1 MFCKNN
7 RQQTSL
13 FDPIKQ
19 MPKYLQDILNKS
31 WAKAFNEHIFSKIN
45 EESFSVLYSDKASRP
60 NSPINVIIG
69 LLIIKEIF
77 QQTDEELIG
86 SIHFDV
92 RYQYALNTTNYETQ
106 PVSINTLTNF
116 RNRLVEYEN
125 STGKDLIKAE
135 VEALAES
142 IAKYLAVDNKKVRV
156 DSLMVSSSCKK
167 LSRIE
172 LVYSVNNRLI
182 KTINKMNPVLIVDEL
197 KPYLEKGHKNDT
209 IYRTKDLQADS
220 KLSILLKQS
229 ELLYDISLKAGEIVT
244 STEEFQL
251 LKRLREDQTVEDD
264 ANNLVPKDSKNISS
278 TSLQNPTDKDATY
291 RKKYGD
297 NIGYVVNIQESFND
311 ENSVI
316 TGYDLKQNIH
326 SDSKFADDVIANLAS
341 KNNDLNCKL
350 LVDGAYYSQE
360 KAKNA
365 LKQGIEIIPSELV
378 GRKSSTDKLSYAK
391 FSVDNEKNIIS
402 SCPNGVEPV
411 ESYYS
416 SKSYTA
422 KFDPDTCENCPL
434 NSQCPKKTSKKFNTI
449 RFSEKSYNTATQR
462 DKMKTHEYIEI
473 ANKRA
478 GIEGIPSV
486 LRRRYKIDTMPIRGL
501 LRSKLWVGFKIAA
514 YNFKKLLKQLLES
527 GIDYLFDAILL
538 IFTVIINYFKFY
550 FLEFEI
556 VLPN

>member
-7 RQQTSL
+7 LQQTSL
-13 FDPIKQ
+13 FEPINQ

-31 WAKAFNEHIFSKIN
+31 WAKAFKDYIFPQIN
-45 EESFSVLYSDKASRP
+45 EERFSVLYSNKASRP
-60 NSPINVIIG
+60 NTPINVILG

-86 SIHFDV
+86 SLHFDV

-116 RNRLVEYEN
+116 RNRIVEFEA
-125 STGKDLIKAE
+125 STNEDLIKAE

-142 IAKYLAVDNKKVRV
+142 IAKYLSVDNKKVRV

-172 LVYSVNNRLI
+172 LIYSVNSRLI
-182 KTINKMNPVLIVDEL
+182 KALNKINPDIISDEL
-197 KPYLEKGHKNDT
+197 NPYLEKGHKNDT
-209 IYRTKDLQADS
+209 IYRTKDLNAGS
-220 KLSILLKQS
+220 KLSILIEHSKM
-229 ELLYDISLKAGEIVT
+229 LYSISLKAGEIVT

-251 LKRLREDQTVEDD
+251 LKRALEEQTTEDATK
-264 ANNLVPKDSKNISS
+264 NLVVKDSKDIAS

-291 RKKYGD
+291 RTKYGG

-341 KNNDLNCKL
+341 QNKHSNCKL
-350 LVDGAYYSQE
+350 LVDGAYYEQE
-360 KAKNA
+360 KAQNA
-365 LKQGIEIIPSELV
+365 LKQGIEMIPSELV
-378 GRKSSTDKLSYAK
+378 GRKVSTDKLSYAK
-391 FSVDNEKNIIS
+391 FVVDNQKNIIS

-411 ESYYS
+411 ESYYR

-422 KFDPDTCENCPL
+422 KFDPDVCKNCPL
-434 NSQCPKKTSKKFNTI
+434 NSQCPKKASKKFNTI

-486 LRRRYKIDTMPIRGL
+486 
-501 LRSKLWVGFKIAA
+501 
-514 YNFKKLLKQLLES
+514 
-527 GIDYLFDAILL
+527 
-538 IFTVIINYFKFY
+538 
-550 FLEFEI
+550 
-556 VLPN
+556 

>member
-13 FDPIKQ
+13 FDPINQ
-19 MPKYLQDILNKS
+19 MPKYLQDILSKS
-31 WAKAFNEHIFSKIN
+31 WAKAFNEYIFSKIN
-45 EESFSVLYSDKASRP
+45 EERFSVLYSDKASRP

-86 SIHFDV
+86 SIHFDI

-116 RNRLVEYEN
+116 RNKLVEYEN
-125 STGKDLIKAE
+125 STGEDLIKAE

-142 IAKYLAVDNKKVRV
+142 IAKYLDVDNKKVRV
-156 DSLMVSSSCKK
+156 DSLMVSSSCRK

-172 LVYSVNNRLI
+172 LVYSVNIRLI
-182 KTINKMNPVLIVDEL
+182 KIINKINPVFIDEEL

-209 IYRTKDLQADS
+209 IYRTRDLQADS
-220 KLSILLKQS
+220 KLSILINQS
-229 ELLYDISLKAGEIVT
+229 KLLYDISLKAGEIVT

-251 LKRLREDQTVEDD
+251 LKRLIEDQTVEDG

-326 SDSKFADDVIANLAS
+326 SDSKFADDVISNLVS
-341 KNNDLNCKL
+341 KKNDSNCKL
-350 LVDGAYYSQE
+350 LVDGAYYEQE
-360 KAKNA
+360 KAQNA
-365 LKQGIEIIPSELV
+365 LKQGVEIIPSELV
-378 GRKSSTDKLSYAK
+378 GRKASTDKLSYAK
-391 FSVDNEKNIIS
+391 FIVDNEKNIIS

-422 KFDPDTCENCPL
+422 KFNPDTCENCPL
-434 NSQCPKKTSKKFNTI
+434 NSQCPKKASKKFNTI
-449 RFSEKSYNTATQR
+449 RFSEKAYNTATQR
-462 DKMKTHEYIEI
+462 DKMKTHEYIEN

-514 YNFKKLLKQLLES
+514 YNFKKLLKQVLES
-527 GIDYLFDAILL
+527 GIDYLFNVILV

-556 VLPN
+556 VLAN

>member
-7 RQQTSL
+7 LQQTSL
-13 FDPIKQ
+13 FDSINQ

-31 WAKAFNEHIFSKIN
+31 WAKAFKDYIFSQIN
-45 EESFSVLYSDKASRP
+45 EERFSVLYSDKASRP

-116 RNRLVEYEN
+116 RNRLVEHEK
-125 STGKDLIKAE
+125 STNEDLIKAE

-172 LVYSVNNRLI
+172 LVYSVNSKLI
-182 KTINKMNPVLIVDEL
+182 KAINKINPIIIIEKL
-197 KPYLEKGHKNDT
+197 KPYLEKEHKNDT
-209 IYRTKDLQADS
+209 IYRTRDLQADS
-220 KLSILLKQS
+220 KLSILINQS
-229 ELLYDISLKAGEIVT
+229 KLLYDISLKAGEIVT

-251 LKRLREDQTVEDD
+251 LKRLIEEQAIEDG
-264 ANNLVPKDSKNISS
+264 ANNLAPKDSKNISS

-311 ENSVI
+311 KNSVI

-326 SDSKFADDVIANLAS
+326 SDSKFADEVIANLAS
-341 KNNDLNCKL
+341 KNNDSSCKL
-350 LVDGAYYSQE
+350 LVDGAYYEQE
-360 KAKNA
+360 KAQNA
-365 LKQGIEIIPSELV
+365 LKQGIEMIPSQLV
-378 GRKSSTDKLSYAK
+378 GRKASTDKLSYAK
-391 FSVDNEKNIIS
+391 FMVDNEKNIIS

-422 KFDPDTCENCPL
+422 KFDPSTCERCPL
-434 NSQCPKKTSKKFNTI
+434 NLQCPKKISKKFNTI
-449 RFSEKSYNTATQR
+449 RFSEKAYNTATQR
-462 DKMKTHEYIEI
+462 EKMHEREYIKLV
-473 ANKRA
+473 NKRA

-501 LRSKLWVGFKIAA
+501 LRSKLWVGLKIAA
-514 YNFKKLLKQLLES
+514 YNFKKLLKQFLES
-527 GIDYLFDAILL
+527 GFDYWFNTILS

-556 VLPN
+556 VLSN

>member
-13 FDPIKQ
+13 FDPINQ

-31 WAKAFNEHIFSKIN
+31 WAKAFNENIFSKIN
-45 EESFSVLYSDKASRP
+45 EENFSVLYSDKASRP

-86 SIHFDV
+86 SIHFDI

-125 STGKDLIKAE
+125 STGNDLIKAE

-172 LVYSVNNRLI
+172 LIYSVNNRLI
-182 KTINKMNPVLIVDEL
+182 KAINKIDPNLIVEEL
-197 KPYLEKGHKNDT
+197 KPYLEKGHKNET
-209 IYRTKDLQADS
+209 IYRTRDLQADS

-229 ELLYDISLKAGEIVT
+229 ELLYDISLKSRDIVT

-251 LKRLREDQTVEDD
+251 LKRLIEDQAAYDEE
-264 ANNLVPKDSKNISS
+264 NNLVPKDSKNISS

-297 NIGYVVNIQESFND
+297 NVGYVVNIQESFND
-311 ENSVI
+311 ANSVI

-326 SDSKFADDVIANLAS
+326 SDSKFADDVIADLAS
-341 KNNDLNCKL
+341 KKNDSNCKL

-360 KAKNA
+360 KAENA

-391 FSVDNEKNIIS
+391 FSVDNEKNVIS

-422 KFDPDTCENCPL
+422 KFDPDVCEHCPL
-434 NSQCPKKTSKKFNTI
+434 NLQCPKKASKKFNTV
-449 RFSEKSYNTATQR
+449 RFSEKAYNTATQR

-501 LRSKLWVGFKIAA
+501 LRSKLWVGFKIAS
-514 YNFKKLLKQLLES
+514 YNFKKLLKQFL
-527 GIDYLFDAILL
+527 GRGVDHLFNAILS
-538 IFTVIINYFKFY
+538 IFSVIINYLKFY
-550 FLEFEI
+550 FLAFQI
-556 VLPN
+556 VLEN